1 MFAGEGVR
9 LPMSGPCSAPRRDS
23 PEPETRPA
31 GEEIQSLLGGHPTRT
46 SQQRTVSRA
55 RLGGAWNRERLTRVS
70 GRADVVSEGRNQVEA
85 QGT

>member
-1 MFAGEGVR
+1 MLGKGCVFRCLGRAQPHAGTVQSQKLAQLVKR
-9 LPMSGPCSAPRRDS
+9 YSPSSGGTPHEQRRM
-23 PEPETRPA
+23 
-31 GEEIQSLLGGHPTRT
+31 
-46 SQQRTVSRA
+46 VSRA